1 MERKTVGLKL
11 TVLLRI
17 HSRTQ
22 FFRSAFESIL
32 GQTYDAS
39 MLEIIILTNLTEV
52 SEYFSNFNNLNLAIY
67 NYKDSTEGEV
77 LWEGISRSSG
87 EVICFLDDDDLWKE
101 ERLQTVHH
109 LFMEHKGVGYYH
121 NSVEP
126 FNDLSNNVE
135 RKQYEVVRGKRNLY
149 VKNSEKWRLIRRITG
164 YYPDF
169 NMSSICIRR
178 DIISKRLGQLR
189 KMKSSP
195 DTFIYFCALE
205 SECDFFLDS
214 TQLTFYRH
222 HGLNLTKNN
231 TVNEDWNEVIVTSH
245 AFLVDAFAGINEQI
259 KNLAQRRLAL
269 TKIQVSLR
277 SKVPSK
283 KQALHYS
290 VEYLR
295 IFFSFLIP
303 IDAFVLFLLILSIL
317 DHNFAQKIYFKY
329 V

>member
-52 SEYFSNFNNLNLAIY
+52 SEYFSNFNNLNLSIY

-109 LFMEHKGVGYYH
+109 LFMEYKEVGYYH

-126 FNDLSNNVE
+126 FKNLSNNVE
-135 RKQYEVVRGKRNLY
+135 RKLYEIGGGKRNLY
-149 VKNSEKWRLIRRITG
+149 VKNSEKWHLIRRITG

-189 KMKSSP
+189 SLNTSP

-205 SECDFFLDS
+205 YECDLFFDT
-214 TQLTFYRH
+214 TQLTLYRH
-222 HGLNLTKNN
+222 HSLNLTKNN
-231 TVNEDWNEVIVTSH
+231 IANENWNNAILDSH
-245 AFLVDAFAGINEQI
+245 LFLFDKFSGLNTCIT
-259 KNLAQRRLAL
+259 KLALRRLIL
-269 TKIQVSLR
+269 TKIQILLR
-277 SKVPSK
+277 GTGPSDRK
-283 KQALHYS
+283 AISYAVAYIQ
-290 VEYLR
+290 
-295 IFFSFLIP
+295 IIFSFFIP
-303 IDAFVLFLLILSIL
+303 IDALVFFVLLLSIL
-317 DHNFAQKIYFKY
+317 SHNFAQKIYFKFA
-329 V
+329 